1 MTNID
6 KKTSKKGLVEYL
18 REVEGKLTGKKN
30 KSLADRVKYSLK
42 KFAEDSTKVLK
53 EDLLELALEVQ
64 AALTPPAPIE
74 NAVKSV
80 KKLSGKREKAAA
92 SAEETKEDD
101 SQTKEDNKKV
111 LKSTKTKTG
120 KVKAETEEEKTPDKK
135 QEKPEKKKILKPSE
149 KALVLADQFPSEI
162 EVEGIGKLKLNTDIK
177 DMESLRKAIESGK
190 NLFFAM
196 YWSPRHLKQFIYDQI
211 GVTTEKIKSFPND
224 LDIAQLVYVSDA
236 GKVAYVISVYSEV
249 LYTILPK
256 DLEIAED
263 GLRYSAGIEFHIY
276 EAV

>member
-1 MTNID
+1 MMNIID

-18 REVEGKLTGKKN
+18 REAEGKLTGKKN

-42 KFAEDSTKVLK
+42 KFAEDATKVLK

-64 AALTPPAPIE
+64 TALTPAPVE

-80 KKLSGKREKAAA
+80 KKLSGKSEKAVA

-101 SQTKEDNKKV
+101 SQTKDNKKV

-120 KVKAETEEEKTPDKK
+120 KVKAETKEEKTPDKK
-135 QEKPEKKKILKPSE
+135 QEKPEKKILKPSE
-149 KALVLADQFPSEI
+149 KAIVLADQFPPEI
-162 EVEGIGKLKLNTDIK
+162 EVDGIGKLKLNTDIK
-177 DMESLRKAIESGK
+177 DMDGLRKAIESGK

-196 YWSPRHLKQFIYDQI
+196 YWSPRHLKQFVYDQI
-211 GVTTEKIKSFPND
+211 GVTTEKVKSFPND
-224 LDIAQLVYVSDA
+224 LDISQLVYVSDA

-249 LYTILPK
+249 LYTILPQ

-263 GLRYSAGIEFHIY
+263 GLRYSAGVEFHIY
-276 EAV
+276 EAI